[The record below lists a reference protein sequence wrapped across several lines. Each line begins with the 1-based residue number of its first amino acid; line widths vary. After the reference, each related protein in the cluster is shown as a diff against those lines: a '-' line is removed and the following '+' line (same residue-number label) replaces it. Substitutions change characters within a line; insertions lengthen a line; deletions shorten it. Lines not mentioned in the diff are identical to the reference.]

1 MLRLGNHVQLNR
13 VWGMEIGVK
22 GVHNEYIP
30 LWKNELCKGLL
41 KNVNYFYFPLSGVS
55 CFIPAVAVT
64 MPQ

>member
-41 KNVNYFYFPLSGVS
+41 KNALVFQL
-55 CFIPAVAVT
+55 VT
-64 MPQ
+64 VLC